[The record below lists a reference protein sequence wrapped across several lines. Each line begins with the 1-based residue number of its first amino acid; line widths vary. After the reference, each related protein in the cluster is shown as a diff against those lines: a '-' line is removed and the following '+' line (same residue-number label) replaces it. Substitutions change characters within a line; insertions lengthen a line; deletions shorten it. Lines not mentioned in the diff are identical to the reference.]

1 MPYIDFKVVNK
12 ATIRKNNKE
21 KETPSKQ
28 GYTYKDLKRICVY
41 AHYYDK
47 EQNPFYIGQG
57 SLARAFVF
65 NKNVRNKSWFNKAID
80 ISKVHVKIII
90 IDISIEESIEKEKEL
105 IKFHG
110 RLDNNTGCLTNEN
123 NGGKNSQIGENNY
136 FFDKHFVGKDNPNYG
151 NKYSSNPNSIPI
163 IQLDILGEKVREWA
177 SATEAE
183 EIGKFCAGSI
193 NACCNKKRHIHKG
206 YQWIYKHDY
215 NEKDDYEYIPGK
227 TNNGIYIGFPMGAVN
242 NMDKIIILY
251 NAKQAQ
257 DLGFRLSNVNQV
269 CHGNK
274 KSHAGYVFK
283 NFFDMST
290 YDKRKY
296 IPYIDIDN

>member
-1 MPYIDFKVVNK
+1 MPYMDFKVVNK
-12 ATIRKNNKE
+12 TTIRKNEKE
-21 KETPSKQ
+21 KETPFKQ
-28 GYTYKDLKRICVY
+28 GYSCKDLKRICVY
-41 AHYYDK
+41 SHYYDD

-57 SLARAFVF
+57 ILARAFVF
-65 NKNVRNKSWFNKAID
+65 NKNVRNKLWLNKVID
-80 ISKVHVKIII
+80 ISKVHVKIIA

-105 IKFHG
+105 IKLYG

-123 NGGKNSQIGENNY
+123 DGGKNSQIGENNY
-136 FFDKHFVGKDNPNYG
+136 FFDKHFVGEDNPNYG

-163 IQLDILGEKVREWA
+163 IQLDILGGKVREWA
-177 SATEAE
+177 SAIEAE
-183 EIGKFCAGSI
+183 EIGKFCATCISL
-193 NACCNKKRHIHKG
+193 CCNKKRHIHKG

-227 TNNGIYIGFPMGAVN
+227 TNNGIYIGFPINAIN
-242 NMDKIIILY
+242 DIDKIIILY

>member
-12 ATIRKNNKE
+12 TTIRKNEEE
-21 KETPSKQ
+21 KETPYKQ
-28 GYTYKDLKRICVY
+28 GYSCKDLKRICVY
-41 AHYYDK
+41 SHYYDD

-57 SLARAFVF
+57 SIARAFVF
-65 NKNVRNKSWFNKAID
+65 NKNIRNKSWLNKVID
-80 ISKVHVKIII
+80 ISKIHVKIIA

-105 IKFHG
+105 IKFYG

-163 IQLDILGEKVREWA
+163 IQLDILGEKVREWS
-177 SATEAE
+177 SAVEAE
-183 EIGKFCAGSI
+183 EISKFCATNISE
-193 NACCNKKRHIHKG
+193 CCNKKRHIHKG

-215 NEKDDYEYIPGK
+215 NEKHNYEYIPGK
-227 TNNGIYIGFPMGAVN
+227 TNNGIYIGFPINAINDMN
-242 NMDKIIILY
+242 KIVILY

-269 CHGNK
+269 CHGSK

-290 YDKRKY
+290 YDKCKY
-296 IPYIDIDN
+296 IPYIDINN